1 MSKQPRDDGNDPIPV
16 LGFRTHSGHQVPFT
30 SSTSNTSPSISNS
43 VRVVTLYSTAECF
56 VETHISA
63 SIEANKVNSH
73 FIPATVP
80 YDISLRLCL
89 NAWTAL
95 HLLRDGMEQRMCV

>member
-1 MSKQPRDDGNDPIPV
+1 M
-16 LGFRTHSGHQVPFT
+16 PFT
-30 SSTSNTSPSISNS
+30 SASSNVSPSISNS

-56 VETHISA
+56 VETHITA

-80 YDISLRLCL
+80 YDVSLGHETNASDNDRFIAVIGSSSSGTLHISER
-89 NAWTAL
+89 
-95 HLLRDGMEQRMCV
+95 R

>member
-16 LGFRTHSGHQVPFT
+16 LGFRTHSDIKFRLLPQHLTPLLQFQ
-30 SSTSNTSPSISNS
+30 S

-56 VETHISA
+56 VETHISD

-73 FIPATVP
+73 LFATVP
-80 YDISLRLCL
+80 YDISLGHET
-89 NAWTAL
+89 NAADNDD
-95 HLLRDGMEQRMCV
+95 LLR